1 MFDQMEILIPGQSKG
16 FKNFPYGIL
25 VLGVFSIFITAIQYT
40 LLFSGSLDRLGP
52 FIPYV
57 GGVPA
62 APYQITCF
70 LAIYY
75 CIAQQRKILYLIAS
89 PLLFYLCIG
98 VVDVFKPALE
108 HFGNPWL
115 MVSPWRPLWS
125 IALPAFW
132 LMIVLRTLRWKYR
145 NEVRQQAEGVTIDRS
160 KEFMGKFSDKGIV
173 KFNLIYI
180 LCGCALYWG
189 IFWYFTPVRKA
200 HTHAEPIARIGA
212 KPPDFIVTTLDGA
225 VVSTGDLHGK
235 VTLLNFWATWCG
247 PCLAEMPRL
256 EAEIWKK
263 FKSRNFTMVA
273 LAYEETG
280 DEISAFLKGK
290 DYSFPTAPDPQ
301 GEIFRRFAN
310 QGIPRNFVVGADG
323 TIIYQ
328 SLGYQPKEF
337 DAMTRVIEA
346 ELAKAEKPAPASR

>member
-1 MFDQMEILIPGQSKG
+1 MIDQTDVLAPGGNSR
-16 FKNFPYGIL
+16 FRTFPFGIL
-25 VLGVFSIFITAIQYT
+25 ALAVFSTLITAVEYT
-40 LLFSGSLDRLGP
+40 LHFTGSAELLSP
-52 FIPYV
+52 FIPYT
-57 GGVPA
+57 GWSPSG
-62 APYQITCF
+62 PYQFTIF
-70 LAIYY
+70 FAIYY
-75 CIAQQRKILYLIAS
+75 FITQQRKILYLIAGN
-89 PLLFYLCIG
+89 LLLYLCFG
-98 VVDVFKPALE
+98 VVEVFKPALE
-108 HFGNPWL
+108 HFGSPYL
-115 MVSPWRPLWS
+115 MISPWRPLWF

-132 LMIVLRTLRWKYR
+132 LTIVLRTMRGEYR
-145 NEVRQQAEGVTIDRS
+145 IEVQKDAESETIDRS
-160 KEFMGKFSDKGIV
+160 KEFMGKYSDKKIV
-173 KFNLIYI
+173 KSYVTLT
-180 LCGCALYWG
+180 LCASALYGAYW
-189 IFWYFTPVRKA
+189 WYVTPVPKA
-200 HTHAEPIARIGA
+200 HSHVEPTVRLGA

-225 VVSTGDLHGK
+225 VVNTGNLQGK

-290 DYSFPTAPDPQ
+290 DYRFPTAPDPK

-337 DAMTRVIEA
+337 DAMTRAIEA
-346 ELAKAEKPAPASR
+346 ELAKAEKPVPASP